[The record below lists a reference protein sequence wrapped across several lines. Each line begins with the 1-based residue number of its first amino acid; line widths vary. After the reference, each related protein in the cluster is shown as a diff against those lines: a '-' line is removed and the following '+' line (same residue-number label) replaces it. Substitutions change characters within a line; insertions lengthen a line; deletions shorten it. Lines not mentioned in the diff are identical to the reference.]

1 MARRVLGV
9 EAFAEALASLEEEVA
24 SAEVGESPRAPVM
37 LPIRER
43 AARIFFSRGLL
54 CWLGERGVLGR
65 AKSGARIAG
74 SKAVRPHAKQ
84 TYRIGTV

>member
-43 AARIFFSRGLL
+43 AARISFRGDYF
-54 CWLGERGVLGR
+54 VLVGR
-65 AKSGARIAG
+65 AKSSWESEERSADRWE
-74 SKAVRPHAKQ
+74 
-84 TYRIGTV
+84 

>member
-24 SAEVGESPRAPVM
+24 SADVGESPRAPVM

-43 AARIFFSRGLL
+43 AARISFRGDY
-54 CWLGERGVLGR
+54 CVGWESEECLGERRAERGR
-65 AKSGARIAG
+65 RE
-74 SKAVRPHAKQ
+74 
-84 TYRIGTV
+84 